1 MSDLP
6 SQLCCLQLW
15 LHLCAQACP
24 GLQVSRHKIKPCQPA
39 DFSAK
44 PAFLLLS
51 NGCTPTA
58 WLLVVCVEEQMS
70 TQLVAVVITREETA
84 TEEAGLKFFPSAAE
98 RSCVCQM
105 AFVALP
111 CSSWCAWDGRAST
124 SAWSS
129 FVKVRVWSN
138 QLIVVLCQCVWRAMG
153 GCFSGCRFKRRML
166 SMDRESGRGC

>member
-1 MSDLP
+1 MRGTEAAWSIHKGLKFITFPHYFLFASLITIITLRCCHKPSLKAAQAKKKKVPYLCMSDLP

-58 WLLVVCVEEQMS
+58 WLLVLCVEEQMS
-70 TQLVAVVITREETA
+70 TQLVAVVIAREETA
-84 TEEAGLKFFPSAAE
+84 TEEAGAE
-98 RSCVCQM
+98 V
-105 AFVALP
+105 LP
-111 CSSWCAWDGRAST
+111 FCS
-124 SAWSS
+124 
-129 FVKVRVWSN
+129 
-138 QLIVVLCQCVWRAMG
+138 
-153 GCFSGCRFKRRML
+153 
-166 SMDRESGRGC
+166 